1 MMREIRAAEA
11 RKRVSRTT
19 KNSEEK
25 SFRWIKKT
33 LMKRIR
39 RTSKLGNSSYIAYWD
54 ENASVSLRER
64 IEKWLQ
70 QLGYRVKVCKGMTII
85 DWEEQRL
92 LEEGND

>member
-1 MMREIRAAEA
+1 MKEIKAAEA
-11 RKRVSRTT
+11 RKRVCRTT

-39 RTSKLGNSSYIAYWD
+39 RASKLGNSSYIAYWD
-54 ENASVSLRER
+54 EDASVSLLER
-64 IEKWLQ
+64 TEKWLQ
-70 QLGYRVKVCKGMTII
+70 QLGYRVKACERMTII
-85 DWEEQRL
+85 DWEEQQL